1 MSEVEVVRL
10 VFVWHEEQEAAIN
23 KLDKNKKKNLQW
35 TVYNEVKR
43 PKNADVATGMTD
55 L

>member
-23 KLDKNKKKNLQW
+23 KLNKKKKSSVDNI
-35 TVYNEVKR
+35 
-43 PKNADVATGMTD
+43 
-55 L
+55 

>member
-23 KLDKNKKKNLQW
+23 KLDKNKSKIFSGQYITKLKDLKRQTLQQ
-35 TVYNEVKR
+35 V
-43 PKNADVATGMTD
+43 
-55 L
+55 